1 MSQSDPIAD
10 FLTRIRNAKAAG
22 LRYAD
27 IRWNATVQ
35 QIAEVMKEA
44 HFIEHVLVRSEG
56 GMAKMRVFLKYGPRR
71 TPIIRGLRRASTPGC
86 RRYVGAGRIPSV
98 MNGLGL
104 TVMSTP
110 QGVMSGTKAREA
122 GVGGEILCYV
132 W

>member
-10 FLTRIRNAKAAG
+10 FLTRVRNASDAR

-27 IRWNATVQ
+27 VRWSKAVQ
-35 QIAEVMKEA
+35 HIAEVLKSA
-44 HFIEHVLVRSEG
+44 HFIEHILVRTDDG
-56 GMAKMRVFLKYGPRR
+56 FPKMRVFLKYGIKK
-71 TPIIRGLRRASTPGC
+71 TPIIRGLRRVSTPGR
-86 RRYVGAGRIPSV
+86 RRYVACKEIPSV

-110 QGVMSGTKAREA
+110 QGVMSGKNAREKH
-122 GVGGEILCYV
+122 VGGEVLCYV